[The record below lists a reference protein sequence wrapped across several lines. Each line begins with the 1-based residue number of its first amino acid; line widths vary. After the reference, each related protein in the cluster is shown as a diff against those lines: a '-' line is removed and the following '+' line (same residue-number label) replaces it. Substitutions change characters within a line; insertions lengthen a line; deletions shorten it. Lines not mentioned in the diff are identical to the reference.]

1 MFQGMNII
9 EFGKRF
15 QTNADCLQYLMDI
28 KWEEGFKC
36 SRCGSLRYW
45 KGKQWTNLRCQD
57 CGYEESAT
65 AGTLFHKIKFPLLKA
80 FHICYR
86 VCVSKKGM
94 SSCELSR
101 ELTLR
106 QKTCWSFKRKIQEAM
121 KSSQNHPLIGR
132 VDVDEIAIG
141 GHDEKSQGRSKGD
154 KKLVCL
160 AVEIRKDE
168 KMGRAYGTVI
178 NDYSSAELKKI
189 FDMHISKE
197 KAQVR
202 TDEWTGYT
210 PLESEYRMERIKSDK
225 GKNFPEMHT
234 LIMNLKSWLR
244 GIYHKC
250 SEKHM
255 QAYLNEF
262 FYRFNRRGFGK
273 HSFHKLIVTMVQAK
287 PLFINQFTT

>member
-1 MFQGMNII
+1 MFEGMNII
-9 EFGKRF
+9 SFSKRF
-15 QTNADCLQYLMDI
+15 QTDEDCLQYLVDI
-28 KWEEGFKC
+28 KWDDGFKC
-36 SRCGSLRYW
+36 SKCGSLKYW
-45 KGKQWTNLRCQD
+45 QGKQWANLRCQD

-65 AGTLFHKIKFPLLKA
+65 AGTLFHKIKFSLLKA

-101 ELTLR
+101 ELSLR
-106 QKTCWSFKRKIQEAM
+106 QKTCWAFKRKIQEAM
-121 KSSQNHPLIGR
+121 KSSASHPLTGA

-154 KKLVCL
+154 KKLICL
-160 AVEIRKDE
+160 AVEIRNDK
-168 KMGRAYGTVI
+168 KMGRAYATVI
-178 NDYSSAELKKI
+178 NDYSSIELRKI
-189 FDMHISKE
+189 FDTHISKE
-197 KAQVR
+197 AQVR
-202 TDEWTGYT
+202 TDEWSGYT
-210 PLESEYRMERIKSDK
+210 PLESEYTMERIKSDK

-273 HSFHKLIVTMVQAK
+273 RCFHNLIVRMVESK
-287 PLFINQFTT
+287 PLFIKAFTT

>member
-1 MFQGMNII
+1 MFEGMDII

-15 QTNADCLQYLMDI
+15 QINADCLQYLMDI
-28 KWEEGFKC
+28 KCGNGFKC
-36 SRCGSLRYW
+36 CKCGSLKYW

-80 FHICYR
+80 LHICYR

-101 ELTLR
+101 ELSLR
-106 QKTCWSFKRKIQEAM
+106 QKNCWSFKRKVQEAM
-121 KSSQNHPLIGR
+121 KSSGSYPLTGR

-141 GHDEKSQGRSKGD
+141 GHDKQSQGRSKGD

-160 AVEIRKDE
+160 AVEIREDQ
-168 KMGRAYGTVI
+168 KMGRAYGSI
-178 NDYSSAELKKI
+178 ISDYSSAELKKI
-189 FDMHISKE
+189 FDTHVSKE
-197 KAQVR
+197 AHVR

-210 PLESEYRMERIKSDK
+210 PLESEYAMERIKSDN

-255 QAYLNEF
+255 QAYQNEF

-273 HSFHKLIVTMVQAK
+273 TCFHNLIVRMVKTK
-287 PLFINQFTT
+287 PLLIKTFTT

>member
-1 MFQGMNII
+1 MFEGMNII
-9 EFGKRF
+9 DFGKRF
-15 QTNADCLQYLMDI
+15 QSNADCLQYLLDI
-28 KWEEGFKC
+28 KWANGFKC
-36 SRCGSLRYW
+36 SKCSSLKCW

-65 AGTLFHKIKFPLLKA
+65 AGTLFHKVKFPLLKA
-80 FHICYR
+80 FYICYQ
-86 VCVSKKGM
+86 VCVSKKGV

-106 QKTCWSFKRKIQEAM
+106 QKTCWSFKRKIQAAM
-121 KSSQNHPLIGR
+121 QSSQKHALTGR

-141 GHDEKSQGRSKGD
+141 GHDEQSPGRSKGD

-160 AVEIRKDE
+160 AVEIREDK

-178 NDYSSAELKKI
+178 DNYGSEELRKI
-189 FDMHISKE
+189 FDAHISKE
-197 KAQVR
+197 KALVR
-202 TDEWTGYT
+202 TDQWTGYT
-210 PLESEYRMERIKSDK
+210 PLESEYTIERIISDK
-225 GKNFPEMHT
+225 GKNFPEIHI

-262 FYRFNRRGFGK
+262 FYRFNRRSFGK
-273 HSFHKLIVTMVQAK
+273 TCFHKLIVTMVQMK
-287 PLFINQFTT
+287 PLFLKEFTT

>member
-1 MFQGMNII
+1 MFEGMNII

-15 QTNADCLQYLMDI
+15 QSNADCLQYLMDI
-28 KWEEGFKC
+28 KWDAGFKC
-36 SRCGSLRYW
+36 CKCGSLKHW
-45 KGKQWTNLRCQD
+45 KGKQWTNLRCHD

-65 AGTLFHKIKFPLLKA
+65 SGTVFHKIKFGLLKA

-86 VCVSKKGM
+86 ICVSKKGM

-101 ELTLR
+101 ELSLR
-106 QKTCWSFKRKIQEAM
+106 QKTCWTFKRKIQEAM
-121 KSSQNHPLIGR
+121 KSSGKHPLTGR

-141 GHDEKSQGRSKGD
+141 GHDEQCQGRSKGD

-160 AVEIRKDE
+160 SVEIRE
-168 KMGRAYGTVI
+168 NQKMGRAYGVII
-178 NDYSSAELKKI
+178 NDYSSAELRKI
-189 FDMHISKE
+189 FDMHISQE

-210 PLESEYRMERIKSDK
+210 PLESEYEMERIKSDK

-244 GIYHKC
+244 GIHHQC

-255 QAYLNEF
+255 QGYLNEF
-262 FYRFNRRGFGK
+262 FYRFNRRMFGK
-273 HSFHKLIVTMVQAK
+273 NSFHNLIVKMVETK
-287 PLFINQFTT
+287 PLFIKAFTT